1 VLRSAPPVVMDPR
14 LRGDDGE
21 RIAGPAEGTTSGG
34 GWRGDVPPLF
44 LTAAATLAISLR
56 IPVRRGARSRGV
68 ADAGRGT
75 VLRQVSHACRR
86 EAARCKTRCPPKRTV
101 REEPSGSS
109 HRHTRAGRLLAPSLD
124 LTPSRHSRRGDDD
137 ARPLGSLAARSLTE
151 HPLPSPGDPSGSERE
166 KRPRQPHGSTL
177 SPARADRHA
186 FFMTGPAALI
196 TPLSAGA

>member
-1 VLRSAPPVVMDPR
+1 MRGPLRKGAAASARFILHPQR
-14 LRGDDGE
+14 LW
-21 RIAGPAEGTTSGG
+21 IPAYAGMTAEDATSGG

-56 IPVRRGARSRGV
+56 IPVRRGARARGV

-124 LTPSRHSRRGDDD
+124 LTPSGTHAAGTMT
-137 ARPLGSLAARSLTE
+137 LGCSTSHNFDSL
-151 HPLPSPGDPSGSERE
+151 PQSGSRAHISPWSIFDL
-166 KRPRQPHGSTL
+166 RPRHDTKRVDPL
-177 SPARADRHA
+177 R
-186 FFMTGPAALI
+186 
-196 TPLSAGA
+196 TPEETA